1 MDDDLCTGF
10 GNRIEAMR
18 TTKVRLTAIYC
29 NEPKEWFFGTILLL
43 RKIRNVGDVEVV
55 NNYQLGRMNEAK
67 RFVQIDFEKI
77 TDKTQKSA
85 MKRDITID
93 DFSFE
98 TYGYGRYRVTYKS
111 PKTGKEYSN
120 IITDMLVIDA
130 TKNADEPKKKDL
142 EDLKRACKNGS
153 FY

>member
-1 MDDDLCTGF
+1 
-10 GNRIEAMR
+10 
-18 TTKVRLTAIYC
+18 
-29 NEPKEWFFGTILLL
+29 
-43 RKIRNVGDVEVV
+43 
-55 NNYQLGRMNEAK
+55 
-67 RFVQIDFEKI
+67 
-77 TDKTQKSA
+77 

-93 DFSFE
+93 DFNFE
-98 TYGYGRYRVTYKS
+98 TAGYGRYRVTYKS